1 MCRKYLISQTF
12 CYRPLFSLFFFS
24 NLAETSLTRLAI
36 GPFRTC
42 LCSGFFHR
50 IGSLLVAASAFD
62 YSPYSTPKPDPPLW
76 ELSPPSA
83 EDFDALSECIPT
95 RTLQI
100 TLLAPIVEFQ
110 LMDHPHFTPMKGN
123 LYRKMKVTYDYFY

>member
-1 MCRKYLISQTF
+1 ML
-12 CYRPLFSLFFFS
+12 
-24 NLAETSLTRLAI
+24 RLAI
-36 GPFRTC
+36 GPFR
-42 LCSGFFHR
+42 LGLSSGFFHR

-62 YSPYSTPKPDPPLW
+62 YPPYSVPKPDPQLW

-83 EDFDALSECIPT
+83 EDFDALNECIPT
-95 RTLQI
+95 KTVQI

-123 LYRKMKVTYDYFY
+123 LYRKMKVSFAPRNIFLT